1 MRATSTYIIADFAVT
16 WGFTSD
22 YSSLIMREELKLTAP
37 GTWLDSENRGYINLV
52 ACIKVLMYALHM
64 TYIKT

>member
-1 MRATSTYIIADFAVT
+1 MRATNTYIITAFAVT

-22 YSSLIMREELKLTAP
+22 YSSLIIREKLKLTAP
-37 GTWLDSENRGYINLV
+37 GTWLDSENRGYVISV
-52 ACIKVLMYALHM
+52 VCIKVLMYALHM